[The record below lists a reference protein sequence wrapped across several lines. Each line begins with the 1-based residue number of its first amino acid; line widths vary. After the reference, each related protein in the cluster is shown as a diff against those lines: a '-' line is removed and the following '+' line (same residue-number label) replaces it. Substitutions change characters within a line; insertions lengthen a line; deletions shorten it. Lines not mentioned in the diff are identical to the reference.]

1 MLSWTYGG
9 SRKRMGIY
17 GMEIDDMHEHVK
29 ESMRLYTIVKRG
41 GGDVPISLLNEL
53 YTGTSNRLA
62 FNGIGLAI
70 LLLD

>member
-1 MLSWTYGG
+1 
-9 SRKRMGIY
+9 
-17 GMEIDDMHEHVK
+17 MEIDDMHEHVK
-29 ESMRLYTIVKRG
+29 ESMRLYTIVKR